1 MKNPFAAFAAH
12 SANVNASE
20 SVISVPQ
27 IKGGDMAVMKSLGA
41 MPALLA
47 GTEILLTG
55 STPAFTRFVGEIE
68 GLVWHVA
75 QVAAEGSSSPV
86 ALLAVRVYSAAICV
100 ELVFD
105 PASTFVRQ
113 CYAAWQRQG
122 FATVSIVA
130 PDTNISRIFDLPVS
144 ALNDELPSWPV
155 QLGWPLDAE
164 ERMLTVVSCFE
175 EESYDGPPTAQVS
188 VVEVSDEAESV
199 STLRLPPSIVFGCE
213 PVQSR
218 AGTNRFARV
227 FGQKRRSH

>member
-1 MKNPFAAFAAH
+1 MKNPFAAFAAN
-12 SANVNASE
+12 SANANASE
-20 SVISVPQ
+20 PVISVPQ
-27 IKGGDMAVMKSLGA
+27 IKGGDIAVMKSLGA
-41 MPALLA
+41 MAALLA

-55 STPAFTRFVGEIE
+55 STPAFTRFVDEIE

-75 QVAAEGSSSPV
+75 QAAAEGSSSPV
-86 ALLAVRVYSAAICV
+86 ALLALRVYSAAICV

-122 FATVSIVA
+122 FTTVSIAA
-130 PDTNISRIFDLPVS
+130 PDTKISRIFDLPVS

-175 EESYDGPPTAQVS
+175 EESCAGPTAVQVS
-188 VVEVSDEAESV
+188 VVEVSDEAESAN
-199 STLRLPPSIVFGCE
+199 TLRLPACQVFGRE
-213 PVQSR
+213 PAQSQ
-218 AGTNRFARV
+218 AGTNRFARF
-227 FGQKRRSH
+227 FGHKRRSH